1 MRDGV
6 QGLLVFIFCLMV
18 LGCNKAP
25 SAPNA
30 SLNLQINTH
39 KVAAI
44 RIPVD
49 TESLIFPIFVP
60 VNTDESGMTFSVKS
74 THSDFH
80 IELFDPDNKRV
91 ASSSSGKGYFIPSR
105 TFPPEARVNQWG
117 FPRIVDPKP
126 GEWTVKFLKTDRD
139 SKKNVDL
146 QLSIGLVPK
155 YSAWINAY
163 ETRIQV
169 GQPTIIQMSLST
181 HGVEN
186 SIEGHTIEV
195 FNKINEKIDSLTVSN
210 NMVRSD
216 GVRINVTDQ
225 SYLAQYIPKKS
236 GIHTFKAEFTGE
248 INGKPSTKKIE
259 HVISVVDSKLS
270 ITGLSMTPVDSS
282 MGMTNVDISVSVLA
296 QTATFLVVR
305 VTYLRNGETID
316 TLRNKEMR
324 AGERANFSFPITDI
338 TQQEFDARSILI
350 ERIELVDFDVES
362 SAKLMLSMPINKTV
376 SRNAED
382 IKPEGKGEFDTLGST
397 APDNR
402 DVLH

>member
-1 MRDGV
+1 
-6 QGLLVFIFCLMV
+6 
-18 LGCNKAP
+18 
-25 SAPNA
+25 
-30 SLNLQINTH
+30 
-39 KVAAI
+39 
-44 RIPVD
+44 
-49 TESLIFPIFVP
+49 
-60 VNTDESGMTFSVKS
+60 
-74 THSDFH
+74 
-80 IELFDPDNKRV
+80 
-91 ASSSSGKGYFIPSR
+91 
-105 TFPPEARVNQWG
+105 
-117 FPRIVDPKP
+117 
-126 GEWTVKFLKTDRD
+126 
-139 SKKNVDL
+139 
-146 QLSIGLVPK
+146 
-155 YSAWINAY
+155 
-163 ETRIQV
+163 
-169 GQPTIIQMSLST
+169 MSLST

-186 SIEGHTIEV
+186 NIEGHTIEV
-195 FNKINEKIDSLTVSN
+195 FNKTNEKIDSLTVSN
-210 NMVRSD
+210 NMVRPD

-225 SYLAQYIPKKS
+225 SYLSQYIPKKS

-270 ITGLSMTPVDSS
+270 ITGLSMTPFDRT
-282 MGMTNVDISVSVLA
+282 MGITNVDISVSVLA

-305 VTYLRNGETID
+305 VTYSRNGETID

-376 SRNAED
+376 TRNAED
-382 IKPEGKGEFDTLGST
+382 IKPEGKGEFATLGST